1 MPIDRQ
7 VALAGGKGYTRGMAN
22 LELLQTTSA
31 DTEPGGAPL
40 SGLEFPGC
48 EPVPMTEEEVVNFE
62 GRLEFWDA
70 ETATAWM
77 VCEPTS
83 PYHERPSQKLSAL
96 GERIA
101 AVRGSPIECYGA
113 MDLLVRDGSG
123 KPKRIMQA
131 DQSAYL
137 HPGRANLPGILA
149 MVIGEND
156 FPDLVLEVDHTTDVR
171 RGKLQLYESW
181 GFPEVWVE
189 VPERRAPSRPRSR
202 LPGLTIHVLED
213 GAYREL
219 PESRAFPGWTAEE
232 IHAAMNEAMPSAATC
247 AVLERVG
254 LALGAREG
262 TGPDDDPLLRSLRE
276 HGRARG
282 RAEGRMQGKGE
293 ARTEMARQILLSR
306 GIDVSAE
313 FSAALVFLG
322 ELSEQAI
329 VSAALA
335 CASEADFLMRLR

>member
-1 MPIDRQ
+1 
-7 VALAGGKGYTRGMAN
+7 
-22 LELLQTTSA
+22 
-31 DTEPGGAPL
+31 
-40 SGLEFPGC
+40 
-48 EPVPMTEEEVVNFE
+48 MTEQEVVNFK

-77 VCEPTS
+77 VREPTS

-123 KPKRIMQA
+123 RSKRIMQA

-137 HPGRANLPGILA
+137 HPGRANLPGISA

-171 RGKLQLYESW
+171 RGKLHLYESW

-219 PESRAFPGWTAEE
+219 PESRALPGWTAEE
-232 IHAAMNEAMPSAATC
+232 IHAAMNEVVPSAATC

-262 TGPDDDPLLRSLRE
+262 TGPDDDPLLRPLRG
-276 HGRARG
+276 HGWARG
-282 RAEGRMQGKGE
+282 RAEERSEGRMQGKDE

-306 GIDVSAE
+306 GIEASAE
-313 FSAALVFLG
+313 FPAAPALLG

>member
-1 MPIDRQ
+1 MPIDTPA
-7 VALAGGKGYTRGMAN
+7 ALARDTG
-22 LELLQTTSA
+22 SA
-31 DTEPGGAPL
+31 DAAPEAAPPP
-40 SGLEFPGC
+40 GLEFPGC
-48 EPVPMTEEEVVNFE
+48 KPVPMTSEEVVNFE

-70 ETATAWM
+70 KTATAWM
-77 VCEPTS
+77 VREPTS

-113 MDLLVRDGSG
+113 MDLLVRDRDG

-137 HPGRANLPGILA
+137 HPGQANLPGISA

-156 FPDLVLEVDHTTDVR
+156 FPDVVLEVDHTTDVR
-171 RGKLQLYESW
+171 RGKLKLYESW

-189 VPERRAPSRPRSR
+189 VPDTRAPSRPRSR
-202 LPGLTIHVLED
+202 LPGLTVHVLQD
-213 GAYREL
+213 GAYRQS
-219 PESRAFPGWTAEE
+219 PTSRAFPSWTAEE
-232 IHAAMNEAMPSAATC
+232 IHAAMNEAAPSAETC

-254 LALGAREG
+254 LALGARQG
-262 TGPDDDPLLRSLRE
+262 TGPDDDPLMRSLRRQGFE

-282 RAEGRMQGKGE
+282 LAEGRSEGLSEGRMRGKDE
-293 ARTEMARQILLSR
+293 ARAEMARQILLSR
-306 GIDVSAE
+306 GIEVSGE
-313 FSAALVFLG
+313 LSAALSLLG
-322 ELSEQAI
+322 GLSEQA
-329 VSAALA
+329 VVAAALA

>member
-1 MPIDRQ
+1 MSIDRRA
-7 VALAGGKGYTRGMAN
+7 ALAHGAG
-22 LELLQTTSA
+22 SA
-31 DTEPGGAPL
+31 DAAPECAPPP
-40 SGLEFPGC
+40 GLEFPGC
-48 EPVPMTEEEVVNFE
+48 RPMRMTSEEVVNFE

-77 VCEPTS
+77 VREPTS
-83 PYHERPSQKLSAL
+83 PYHERPAQKLSAL

-113 MDLLVRDGSG
+113 MDLLVRDRGG

-137 HPGRANLPGILA
+137 HPGRANLPGISA

-156 FPDLVLEVDHTTDVR
+156 FPDVVLEVDHTTDVR
-171 RGKLQLYESW
+171 RGKLKLYESW

-189 VPERRAPSRPRSR
+189 VPDTRAPSRPRSR
-202 LPGLTIHVLED
+202 LPGLTILVLQN
-213 GAYREL
+213 GAYRKL
-219 PESRAFPGWTAEE
+219 PASRAFPSWTAEE
-232 IHAAMNEAMPSAATC
+232 IHAAMNEAAPSAETC

-254 LALGAREG
+254 LALGARQG
-262 TGPDDDPLLRSLRE
+262 TGPDDDPLMRSLLE

-282 RAEGRMQGKGE
+282 LAEGRSEGRSEGRMQGKDE
-293 ARTEMARQILLSR
+293 ARAEMARQILLSR
-306 GIDVSAE
+306 GIEVSVE
-313 FSAALVFLG
+313 FSAALSLLG

-329 VSAALA
+329 VAAALA
-335 CASEADFLMRLR
+335 CSSEANFLMRLR